1 MPQATVVHPA
11 LILRLLLCTPIS
23 ADIDQHPE
31 MQVFRKCFLDEK
43 PLSERQTLTLNKK
56 PYYYA
61 LHDDQSA

>member
-11 LILRLLLCTPIS
+11 LILRLLLCTPSS

-61 LHDDQSA
+61 LPDDQSA